1 MRKRKMALA
10 ITATI
15 MTAALLLLIGPR
27 RIAVATTETGDA
39 TLSATLRN
47 HTEPGF
53 NNLIAFTLHEGKATF
68 AGLGAD
74 EHTEVEIGSVTK
86 MFTA

>member
-15 MTAALLLLIGPR
+15 MTAVLLLMIGPR

-39 TLSATLRN
+39 TLSATLCK
-47 HTEPGF
+47 HT
-53 NNLIAFTLHEGKATF
+53 
-68 AGLGAD
+68 
-74 EHTEVEIGSVTK
+74 
-86 MFTA
+86 